1 MTTHRSL
8 NQNILLAAPA
18 LVLLAAAAVIE
29 ILIIRQTGHVV
40 YPIDDP
46 YIHMAMARHFAEY
59 GVFGVS
65 LAGFSAT
72 SSSPFWTLLLGAT
85 FRIAG
90 NHECIPLLWN
100 LLFGTAAAFYLTRL
114 LAERLQSSRV
124 AAMAGTLLVF
134 ILPLPVLVT
143 LGMEHTLHILLVLLL
158 VKRTADSLDEKKPSH
173 SAGVA
178 VLLTFLS
185 TLVRFETIFVVVP
198 LAWFALVRQR
208 WMTALALL
216 GGCAVPLLVLGWINL
231 HNGWFFFP
239 TSVILKSALSQH
251 GWERLQTLIERL
263 YGQLFG
269 APHMAVSFVLGSAAL
284 FAAWRHESVLSRTG
298 IWIAVFTAATILH
311 CSLASIGWFYRY
323 EGYLLALGAAALAP
337 FARDSARALWD
348 RLRSARELGERWTMA
363 AGLMGIVLLLPFP
376 YYDRYQSIAKLVPAA
391 RNIYSQQYQMGLF
404 LRQYYP
410 GEAVVA
416 NDIGAINFLADIV
429 CLDIMGLG
437 STEPVRA
444 KLQGFWSDRFLHS
457 WCTQHRVAAAVVYES
472 WLRKVLPPVWIKAG
486 EWTVQEKVSVAD
498 PTVSFF
504 ALNPQQ
510 AERLRNNLK
519 TFELQLPPG
528 VRSVIYE

>member
-1 MTTHRSL
+1 MMAHRSL
-8 NQNILLAAPA
+8 NQNILLATPA
-18 LVLLAAAAVIE
+18 LVLLAAVAAIE
-29 ILIIRQTGHVV
+29 MLVIRQTGRVV

-85 FRIAG
+85 FRIVG
-90 NHECIPLLWN
+90 SHECIPLLWN
-100 LLFGTAAAFYLTRL
+100 VLFGTAVAFYLTRL
-114 LAERLQSSRV
+114 LAEGLQSAR
-124 AAMAGTLLVF
+124 AAAIAGILLVF
-134 ILPLPVLVT
+134 ILPLPTLVT
-143 LGMEHTLHILLVLLL
+143 LGMEHTLHILLILLL
-158 VKRTADSLDEKKPSH
+158 VKRTADSVDEEKPSH
-173 SAGVA
+173 SAGV
-178 VLLTFLS
+178 VILLTFLS
-185 TLVRFETIFVVVP
+185 ILVRFETVFVAVP
-198 LAWFALVRQR
+198 LAWFALVRRR
-208 WMTALALL
+208 WMIALALL
-216 GGCAVPLLVLGWINL
+216 GGCSIPLLVLGWINL

-239 TSVILKSALSQH
+239 TSVMLKSALSQH

-269 APHMAVSFVLGSAAL
+269 APHMAVTFVLGTTAL
-284 FAAWRHESVLSRTG
+284 FAAWRRETVLSRHS

-348 RLRSARELGERWTMA
+348 RLRGVREWGERWTMA
-363 AGLMGIVLLLPFP
+363 AGLAGIVLLLPFP
-376 YYDRYQSIAKLVPAA
+376 YYDHYQSIAKLVPAA

-410 GEAVVA
+410 GEAVAA

-429 CLDIMGLG
+429 CLDVMGLG

-457 WCTQHRVAAAVVYES
+457 WCTQHRVAIAAVYEN
-472 WLRKVLPPVWIKAG
+472 WLRKALPPVWIKAG
-486 EWTVQEKVSVAD
+486 EWTVEEKVSVAD
-498 PTVSFF
+498 TTVTFF
-504 ALNPQQ
+504 APDPQQ
-510 AERLRNNLK
+510 AERLRKNLK
-519 TFELQLPPG
+519 AFEPQLPPG